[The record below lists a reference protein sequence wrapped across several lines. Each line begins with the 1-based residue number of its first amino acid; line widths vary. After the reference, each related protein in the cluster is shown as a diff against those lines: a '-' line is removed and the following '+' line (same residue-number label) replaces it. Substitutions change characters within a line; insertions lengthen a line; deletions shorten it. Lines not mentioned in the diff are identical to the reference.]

1 MMIKTIIKRFIVTV
15 MIVFIAGSVITSYR
29 LAWAKTSD
37 EKAQIFHDRGPFLVW
52 ETYNGKLW
60 FSTLFSYDYYE
71 RRSWL

>member
-1 MMIKTIIKRFIVTV
+1 MMIKVIKYVITLAL
-15 MIVFIAGSVITSYR
+15 IVFIAGSVITSYR
-29 LAWAKTSD
+29 LAWAKTTN

-71 RRSWL
+71 RGSWL